1 MVSYNEVSLQWRI
14 NQCVLILVVVD
25 DGLVRKDAGLNE
37 LNADGL
43 NPCCSGRWSRT
54 KNIGSKGTKNRKVL
68 ILVVVDDGLVLN
80 KMIIVTQAQLSLNPC
95 CSGRWSRTCQLANNQ
110 CQVMCLNPCCSGRW
124 SRTRPYKTLLIINKL
139 KNFTKQIFTFLN
151 RKLTIS

>member
-95 CSGRWSRTCQLANNQ
+95 CSGRWSRT
-110 CQVMCLNPCCSGRW
+110 
-124 SRTRPYKTLLIINKL
+124 RPYKTLLIINKL